1 MAWLICGSVPD
12 EAFSLCEDAWAFED
26 GGIVSLGTGASEC
39 SPASL
44 PVRRGTPALIAAC
57 ACTLE
62 ALGGEPP
69 RALLCGDAGRGSGSR
84 ALYRRLEAKLPERHD
99 LAGITF
105 HYLFP
110 DIDGHGRVLAG
121 IEAMP
126 HRPLLVA
133 DAGFMYAAK
142 MSGFAP
148 VYDLFTPDLGELAF
162 LADEQAPHPF
172 YTRGFLLSGQ
182 QSPRRLL
189 TLACQGGG
197 ASRWL
202 LVKGAEDLVCQ
213 GDAVLAA
220 VSEPQVPALEAV
232 GGTGDIV
239 TGIVSGL
246 LAHGMPMPEACTRA
260 CWTARRA
267 GELACATPAT
277 QVAEIIP
284 SIPQALQEAMEH
296 GPRVHSVR

>member
-62 ALGGEPP
+62 ALGDEPP

-142 MSGFAP
+142 MSGFAS

-182 QSPRRLL
+182 QSPQELL
-189 TLACQGGG
+189 ARACQGGG

-239 TGIVSGL
+239 TG
-246 LAHGMPMPEACTRA
+246 
-260 CWTARRA
+260 
-267 GELACATPAT
+267 
-277 QVAEIIP
+277 
-284 SIPQALQEAMEH
+284 
-296 GPRVHSVR
+296 

>member
-12 EAFSLCEDAWAFED
+12 DAFPLCEAAWDFKD
-26 GGIVSLGTGASEC
+26 GCIVPLGGGTGDP
-39 SPASL
+39 PAAL
-44 PVRRGTPALIAAC
+44 PVRRGTPALIAAS
-57 ACTLE
+57 ACTLK
-62 ALGGEPP
+62 ALGNEPP
-69 RALLCGDAGRGSGSR
+69 RALLCGDAGRGQGSR
-84 ALYRRLEAKLPERHD
+84 ALYRRLEATLPGRRD

-110 DIDGHGRVLAG
+110 DVDGHGRVLAG
-121 IEAMP
+121 VEAMAV
-126 HRPLLVA
+126 RPLLVA

-142 MSGFAP
+142 MSGFASS
-148 VYDLFTPDLGELAF
+148 YDLFTPDLGELAF
-162 LADEQAPHPF
+162 LADDKAPHPF

-182 QSPRRLL
+182 QSPQELL
-189 TLACQGGG
+189 ALACQGGG

-220 VSEPQVPALEAV
+220 VGEPQVPALEAV

-246 LAHGMPMPEACTRA
+246 LAHGLPMPQACTRA

-277 QVAEIIP
+277 QAADIIP
-284 SIPQALQEAMEH
+284 FIPQALQEATAQ
-296 GPRVHSVR
+296 GPQGQHRH